1 MGYKIRRMRP
11 EDIPQVA
18 QAERESFPTTWPPTP
33 FKRELG
39 NRLARYLVAVAPYQ
53 ICEREKFV
61 KPASTPDHYYVV
73 VKRCVLRLIGMLI
86 PSRHVAFTS
95 QDFIVGY
102 IGIWFMSDE
111 AHIISIAV
119 RNAYRR
125 RGVGELLL
133 QGSLELAMIRK
144 CRVMSLEVRASNTG
158 ARALYKKY
166 GFNKMGVRK
175 GYYADNSEDAVIMT
189 TEAIASLEYQNLFS
203 QSLEFYRYSRG
214 ESARDLP

>member
-1 MGYKIRRMRP
+1 MGYTIRRMRP

-18 QAERESFPTTWPPTP
+18 QTERESFPTTWPPTP

-53 ICEREKFV
+53 ISENEKPLE
-61 KPASTPDHYYVV
+61 PASTSPHYHVV
-73 VKRCVLRLIGMLI
+73 VKRYVSRLIGMLI
-86 PSRHVAFTS
+86 PSRHIAFTS

-102 IGIWFMSDE
+102 VGIWFMSDE

-119 RNAYRR
+119 RDAFRR

-144 CRVMSLEVRASNTG
+144 SRVMSLEVRVSNTG
-158 ARALYKKY
+158 ARALYEKY
-166 GFNKMGVRK
+166 GFNKTGVRK
-175 GYYADNSEDAVIMT
+175 GYYSDNNEDAVIMT
-189 TEAIASLEYQNLFS
+189 TEAIASLEYQSLFS
-203 QSLEFYRYSRG
+203 QGLESYRCSRG
-214 ESARDLP
+214 ESAKNLF

>member
-1 MGYKIRRMRP
+1 MGYKLRRMRS

-18 QAERESFPTTWPPTP
+18 QTERESFPTTWPPTP

-39 NRLARYLVAVAPYQ
+39 NRLARYLVAVEPYQ
-53 ICEREKFV
+53 ICGREKPV
-61 KPASTPDHYYVV
+61 EPASTPDYYHVV
-73 VKRCVLRLIGMLI
+73 VKRYLSRLIGMLI
-86 PSRHVAFTS
+86 PSRHLGLTS

-125 RGVGELLL
+125 RGLGELLL

-144 CRVMSLEVRASNTG
+144 SRVMSLEVRASNTG
-158 ARALYKKY
+158 ARALYEKY
-166 GFNKMGVRK
+166 GFNKAGVRK
-175 GYYADNSEDAVIMT
+175 GYYSDNSEDAVIMT

-203 QSLEFYRYSRG
+203 QSLESYRCSRG
-214 ESARDLP
+214 ESARDLA